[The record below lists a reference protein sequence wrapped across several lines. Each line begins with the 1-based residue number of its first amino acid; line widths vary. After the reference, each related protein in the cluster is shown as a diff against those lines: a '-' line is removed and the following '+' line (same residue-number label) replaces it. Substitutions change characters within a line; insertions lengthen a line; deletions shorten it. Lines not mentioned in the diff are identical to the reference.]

1 MSGEEEREKEQSS
14 PGEEGTS
21 PEVEDIELLRSRLEE
36 AERERGQFHGLLQ
49 RVQADSL
56 NYKRRVEEEREE
68 IHRRANADLVLKLLP
83 ILNDYEQSLKNAPD
97 ADSAHPWVAGVE
109 MVYHKLRG
117 VLESFGVTR
126 IEALGKSFDPLE
138 HEAVLHE
145 VRDDQEEGKVA
156 SVVREG
162 YRLHGR
168 VLRPAQVVVSKRA
181 EGETPHQGGSDSPG
195 KEKA

>member
-1 MSGEEEREKEQSS
+1 MSAEEKEQNST
-14 PGEEGTS
+14 GEEGPS
-21 PEVEDIELLRSRLEE
+21 PEVEDIELLRDRLKE
-36 AERERGQFHGLLQ
+36 AEREQGQFRGMLQ
-49 RVQADSL
+49 RMQAESL

-68 IHRRANADLVLKLLP
+68 IHRRANADMVLRLLP
-83 ILNDYEQSLKNAPD
+83 ILDDYEQVLKNAPD
-97 ADSAHPWVAGVE
+97 VSSSDPWVAGAQ

-117 VLESFGVTR
+117 IMESLGVTR
-126 IEALGKSFDPLE
+126 IVALGKSFDPME

-145 VRDDQEEGKVA
+145 VRDDQEEDKVA

-181 EGETPHQGGSDSPG
+181 EGKPPHQGGSDSPG
-195 KEKA
+195 KEMS